1 MDLNKL
7 KSNWQNQAMASM
19 SVAQMEAL
27 VRKGK
32 HPGLVRS
39 RKVLV
44 VESIAWS
51 LFLLL
56 FYDAFDGHQKPWWLN
71 GLLGL
76 AFLLLLAHHLM
87 GIRLMGKSKANE
99 SLAISLTSYRSQLQ
113 QFIRFNFSSRLLA
126 MASLFLF
133 FFYGVEWS
141 AKRYLL
147 SVGIL
152 GLMVIQFYF
161 LQRFWKGR
169 ISHLDQCWEEE
180 VGS

>member
-1 MDLNKL
+1 MDLDKL
-7 KSNWQNQAMASM
+7 KSNWQNQAVPNLSLE
-19 SVAQMEAL
+19 QMKDL
-27 VRKGK
+27 VKTGK

-39 RKVLV
+39 RKVLIM
-44 VESIAWS
+44 ESVAWS

-99 SLAISLTSYRSQLQ
+99 SLAISLTSYRSELQ

-141 AKRYLL
+141 GKRYLL
-147 SVGIL
+147 SAGML

-161 LQRFWKGR
+161 LQRFWQGR
-169 ISHLDQCWEEE
+169 ISNLDQYWEEE
-180 VGS
+180 V